1 MKKMFVR
8 IPNKQRRLP
17 DVKRFSCYLPL
28 LFVLLCSVQLVSAQ
42 SAFDLNM
49 GFGAIQD
56 KAASGQVDQSLNP
69 CVTTSTYVPVPPC
82 VSTPSLSGFMLG
94 FGGDLM
100 LWKKFGIGGEVAL
113 QPGKQ
118 TYVDLSGSAS
128 SLGLTSLSIQS
139 RMTLFDI
146 NGIFQPI
153 NTKKVALKLEGG
165 IGAANL
171 KFYESG
177 GSSSVL
183 GSSSSS
189 QYIQS
194 ANHLNV
200 HGGVGVEIFVTD
212 HIFIRPQFDIHYVPN
227 LSQFGSKLVTTE
239 MVWLGYS
246 FGDR

>member
-1 MKKMFVR
+1 VR
-8 IPNKQRRLP
+8 RISR
-17 DVKRFSCYLPL
+17 YLPL
-28 LFVLLCSVQLVSAQ
+28 LSVLLCCIPFASAQ
-42 SAFDLNM
+42 SAFDLNL

-56 KAASGQVDQSLNP
+56 KANPNQVDQNLNICP
-69 CVTTSTYVPVPPC
+69 NSAEAPPC
-82 VSTPSLSGFMLG
+82 VSTPALSGFTMG

-118 TYVDLSGSAS
+118 TYVNLNGSAAAN
-128 SLGLTSLSIQS
+128 GLTALSIQS
-139 RMTLFDI
+139 RMTMFDF

-153 NTKKVALKLEGG
+153 STKKVALKLEGG
-165 IGAANL
+165 VGAANL
-171 KFYESG
+171 KFYEAGS
-177 GSSSVL
+177 SSSVL
-183 GSSSSS
+183 GNQNSS

-227 LSQFGSKLVTTE
+227 LTQFGSKIVTSE
-239 MVWLGYS
+239 MVWIGYS

>member
-1 MKKMFVR
+1 MRR
-8 IPNKQRRLP
+8 ISR
-17 DVKRFSCYLPL
+17 YLPL
-28 LFVLLCSVQLVSAQ
+28 LSVLLCCIPFASAQ
-42 SAFDLNM
+42 SAFDLNL

-56 KAASGQVDQSLNP
+56 KANPNQVDQNLNICP
-69 CVTTSTYVPVPPC
+69 NSAEAPPC
-82 VSTPSLSGFMLG
+82 VSTPALSGFTMG

-118 TYVDLSGSAS
+118 TYVNLNGSAAAN
-128 SLGLTSLSIQS
+128 GLTALSIQS
-139 RMTLFDI
+139 RMTMFDF

-153 NTKKVALKLEGG
+153 STKKVALKLEGG
-165 IGAANL
+165 VGAANL
-171 KFYESG
+171 KFYEAGS
-177 GSSSVL
+177 SSSVL
-183 GSSSSS
+183 GNQNSS

-227 LSQFGSKLVTTE
+227 LTQFGSKIVTSE
-239 MVWLGYS
+239 MVWIGYS

>member
-1 MKKMFVR
+1 MRR
-8 IPNKQRRLP
+8 ISR
-17 DVKRFSCYLPL
+17 YLPL
-28 LFVLLCSVQLVSAQ
+28 LFVLFCCIQLASAQ
-42 SAFDLNM
+42 SAFDLNV

-56 KAASGQVDQSLNP
+56 KANSTQVNQALLPCAGASDPYG
-69 CVTTSTYVPVPPC
+69 PC
-82 VSTPSLSGFMLG
+82 VSTPALSGFVMG

-118 TYVDLSGSAS
+118 TYVNLNGSAAQS
-128 SLGLTSLSIQS
+128 GLTALAIQS
-139 RMTLFDI
+139 RMTLFDF

-165 IGAANL
+165 VGAANL

-177 GSSSVL
+177 SSSSVL
-183 GSSSSS
+183 GNQNQS

-194 ANHLNV
+194 ANHFQV
-200 HGGVGVEIFVTD
+200 HGGVGVQIYVTD

-227 LSQFGSKLVTTE
+227 LSQFGSNLVKTE
-239 MVWLGYS
+239 MVWIGYS

>member
-1 MKKMFVR
+1 VR
-8 IPNKQRRLP
+8 RISR
-17 DVKRFSCYLPL
+17 YLPL
-28 LFVLLCSVQLVSAQ
+28 LFVLLCYVPFASAQ

-49 GFGAIQD
+49 GFGFVHDSAN
-56 KAASGQVDQSLNP
+56 SGQVDQNLYP
-69 CVTTSTYVPVPPC
+69 CVTTPTYTPVTPC
-82 VSTPSLSGFMLG
+82 VSTPALSGFMLG

-118 TYVDLSGSAS
+118 TYVNLNGSAAS
-128 SLGLTSLSIQS
+128 QGLNALSIQS
-139 RMTLFDI
+139 RMTLFDF
-146 NGIFQPI
+146 NGIFEPV

-171 KFYESG
+171 KFYEAGS
-177 GSSSVL
+177 SSSVL
-183 GSSSSS
+183 GSQNVS

-200 HGGVGVEIFVTD
+200 HGGVGVQIYVTD
-212 HIFIRPQFDIHYVPN
+212 HVFIRPQFDIHYVPN
-227 LSQFGSKLVTTE
+227 LTQFGSKVVLTG

-246 FGDR
+246 WGDR